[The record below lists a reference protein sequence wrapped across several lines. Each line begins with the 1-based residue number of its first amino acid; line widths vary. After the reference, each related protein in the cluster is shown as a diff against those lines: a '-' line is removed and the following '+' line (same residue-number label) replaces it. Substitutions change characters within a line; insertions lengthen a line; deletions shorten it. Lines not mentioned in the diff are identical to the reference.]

1 MNYYLWLKA
10 LHVLSMGVWIGA
22 AHAILGL
29 AVVMRRTTDRGRLS
43 GLAAACDFIG
53 TRLIAP
59 AGGLTL
65 LFGLGT
71 MMAGHVGMPFWVLF
85 GLVATLLL
93 LGLGGAVLG
102 RGFRRLATLVEA
114 PPGNEAEIRA
124 LLVRIRTVGVFAL
137 LLLGAT
143 ALIMVLKP
151 VL

>member
-1 MNYYLWLKA
+1 
-10 LHVLSMGVWIGA
+10 
-22 AHAILGL
+22 
-29 AVVMRRTTDRGRLS
+29 
-43 GLAAACDFIG
+43 
-53 TRLIAP
+53 
-59 AGGLTL
+59 
-65 LFGLGT
+65 
-71 MMAGHVGMPFWVLF
+71 MPFWVLF

-93 LGLGGAVLG
+93 LGVGGAVLG